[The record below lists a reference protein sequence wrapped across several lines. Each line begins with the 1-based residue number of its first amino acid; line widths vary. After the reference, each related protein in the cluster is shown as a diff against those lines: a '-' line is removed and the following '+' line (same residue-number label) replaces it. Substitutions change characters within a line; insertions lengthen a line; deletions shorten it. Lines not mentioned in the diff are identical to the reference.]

1 MKSFQQKDC
10 FAAIP
15 GKSFFFPTMHEF
27 INRITV
33 NLEFHL
39 KMHLYNIFP
48 FPAQESKQGSFIPI
62 PSAKWP
68 VPEGSSARG
77 PPPAVPPR
85 VGHQGS
91 GLICTKLAPCLVY
104 KANVASQHHR
114 SLVLKMREIS
124 LHTTMLLGSMD
135 STASRNLNC
144 TCWYSRWCSNVKYC
158 TPLLVSTSCM
168 AIPRER
174 TDVGTAGASLKAR
187 AAETLLL
194 SCNIESLYALLAPQ
208 LGVFSET
215 PTDFHYFTS
224 FHKPTCETHS
234 RSPDSSLSL

>member
-1 MKSFQQKDC
+1 MASLRNFSRTC
-10 FAAIP
+10 FHTHVARVFRAKILQLWFSRVQSNFSVAYRCNLLMLP
-15 GKSFFFPTMHEF
+15 YALMSLNMHEELSTKRLFRCNTRKILFFPTMHEF

-48 FPAQESKQGSFIPI
+48 FPAQESKQGGFIPI

-104 KANVASQHHR
+104 KAN
-114 SLVLKMREIS
+114 
-124 LHTTMLLGSMD
+124 
-135 STASRNLNC
+135 
-144 TCWYSRWCSNVKYC
+144 
-158 TPLLVSTSCM
+158 
-168 AIPRER
+168 
-174 TDVGTAGASLKAR
+174 
-187 AAETLLL
+187 
-194 SCNIESLYALLAPQ
+194 
-208 LGVFSET
+208 
-215 PTDFHYFTS
+215 
-224 FHKPTCETHS
+224 
-234 RSPDSSLSL
+234 